1 VSRGYQRV
9 ALPVLRLELAP
20 THVESTAHRTAEDP
34 YSMSTRRCWLLA
46 AVLLLAALG
55 GAEAKKGAGSTDC
68 TVTSTWPD
76 GTEITR

>member
-1 VSRGYQRV
+1 
-9 ALPVLRLELAP
+9 
-20 THVESTAHRTAEDP
+20 
-34 YSMSTRRCWLLA
+34 MSTRRCWLLA